1 MKRQKIQPMT
11 NAEKINVAN
20 WIIDNGVNIPQNR
33 KENLIYSNYVVKSAA
48 TIIPS
53 YVLKY
58 IKSEEDL
65 ELFKGFYRLVRF
77 SKMKNIP
84 NNLRPKWEEYKKFA
98 SLNQANKER
107 VLENIWKFVWEDSN
121 LIIVII
127 F

>member
-1 MKRQKIQPMT
+1 MKRQ
-11 NAEKINVAN
+11 KINVAN
-20 WIIDNGVNIPQNR
+20 WIIDNAVNIPQNR

-121 LIIVII
+121 LNLLRRYKNIIQ
-127 F
+127 